1 MNKRSDSIDGS
12 IWTLSRSR
20 YQTRPG
26 RFDFQMITFDAT
38 TMHREEDHIAWTR
51 QRVLFSQIFFTLM
64 TISTVQFIRLQLH
77 VGLWKYFRNTYSIP
91 FDLISKLHF
100 IREWRWIVY
109 VQKCS
114 FTRVHSRTQ
123 QFWQDLSCDMHGRA
137 TLMSV
142 SLRVR
147 LGTFSIRIAIS
158 LANVL
163 PGMAACRTLSSYS
176 FDISAIL
183 KGYRSGGSH
192 PSSVHA
198 ISYVALASKVA
209 TRALNNFLL
218 PK

>member
-12 IWTLSRSR
+12 IWTLPRSR

-64 TISTVQFIRLQLH
+64 TIS
-77 VGLWKYFRNTYSIP
+77 RNTYSIP